1 MRIRKFPKCIRSHGK
16 MEKMVRLRG
25 PKAGAL
31 NKYWYFKRK
40 TMNKKESMNCGSGQN
55 KQT

>member
-31 NKYWYFKRK
+31 NSALREVRESL
-40 TMNKKESMNCGSGQN
+40 TKEVILSWV
-55 KQT
+55 